1 MTYFNLKNLFKTMT
15 YKVIAPQQFNAKKYL
30 QFVVKEVVF
39 SETTYY
45 YLRKVR
51 SCFFFNPV
59 FSVTTL

>member
-1 MTYFNLKNLFKTMT
+1 MTHFNLKNPFKTII

-45 YLRKVR
+45 HLRKVR

-59 FSVTTL
+59 F

>member
-1 MTYFNLKNLFKTMT
+1 MTHFILKNPFKTIS
-15 YKVIAPQQFNAKKYL
+15 YRVIAPQQFNAKKYL

-59 FSVTTL
+59 F

>member
-1 MTYFNLKNLFKTMT
+1 MTHFILKNPFKTIS
-15 YKVIAPQQFNAKKYL
+15 YRVIAPQQFNAKKYL

-51 SCFFFNPV
+51 SCFFFKPV
-59 FSVTTL
+59 F

>member
-1 MTYFNLKNLFKTMT
+1 MTLFILKNPFKTIT

-45 YLRKVR
+45 HLRKVR
-51 SCFFFNPV
+51 SCFFF
-59 FSVTTL
+59 

>member
-1 MTYFNLKNLFKTMT
+1 MTYFYLKRSFKTMT
-15 YKVIAPQQFNAKKYL
+15 YKVIASQQFNAKKYL

-51 SCFFFNPV
+51 SCFFL
-59 FSVTTL
+59 TLYF

>member
-1 MTYFNLKNLFKTMT
+1 MT
-15 YKVIAPQQFNAKKYL
+15 YKVIAPQQFSAKKYL

-59 FSVTTL
+59 FLVTTL